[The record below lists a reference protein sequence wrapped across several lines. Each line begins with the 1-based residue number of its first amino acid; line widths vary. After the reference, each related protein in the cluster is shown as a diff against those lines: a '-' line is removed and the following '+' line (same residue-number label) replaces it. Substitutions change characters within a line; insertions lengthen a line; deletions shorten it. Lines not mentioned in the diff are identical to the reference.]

1 MPRDT
6 WAQSLGTLS
15 LKGRHGN
22 NCWFN
27 QCAYLV
33 SYVLPLEQV
42 SHSLVPCL
50 PLTSLGDRDVITKI
64 SQMGTL
70 RHLEDK
76 DRRQPGCPV
85 STNLLLKHL
94 VLDFHNKHFPSVS
107 SHKNPPI
114 FQSPAEVSFQRSF
127 LGIIGLSLI
136 FPCFEIWQYSEH
148 FTKHLSNINWYLLL
162 ESVVLHSILFCTIY
176 SSVGPLSLR
185 IMKVRIMFH
194 FFHTYRRA

>member
-1 MPRDT
+1 MSTVTGAHLAWRED
-6 WAQSLGTLS
+6 S
-15 LKGRHGN
+15 GN

-27 QCAYLV
+27 QCIYLV
-33 SYVLPLEQV
+33 SYVLPLKEV
-42 SHSLVPCL
+42 SHLLVLCF

-64 SQMGTL
+64 SQIGTL

-76 DRRQPGCPV
+76 GRRQPGCPA
-85 STNLLLKHL
+85 STNLLLNHL

-107 SHKNPPI
+107 AHKNPPI

-127 LGIIGLSLI
+127 LGIIGLSMI
-136 FPCFEIWQYSEH
+136 FACFEICKYSEH

-162 ESVVLHSILFCTIY
+162 ESVVLHSILCAIY

-185 IMKVRIMFH
+185 IMKVRIMFN
-194 FFHTYRRA
+194 FFHTSHRA